1 VPFYS
6 LAISKTESTLCQ
18 SSTKKANK
26 SACSHPT
33 IEDQQHWFVTR
44 IFIAANLGW
53 EGGIFLVLLGVCLCL
68 CVFVRVC
75 ASMLLHILF
84 LHIHPHKHTLTVY
97 TNPFEL
103 VVGAVFVSFISLF
116 FHLTPCVG
124 IYPHNFLPIS
134 STITFARSFVLDRLS
149 SQQSFR

>member
-1 VPFYS
+1 M
-6 LAISKTESTLCQ
+6 LLC
-18 SSTKKANK
+18 
-26 SACSHPT
+26 
-33 IEDQQHWFVTR
+33 
-44 IFIAANLGW
+44 
-53 EGGIFLVLLGVCLCL
+53 VCLCL
-68 CVFVRVC
+68 CVFVRVG

-116 FHLTPCVG
+116 FHLTPYVG

-149 SQQSFR
+149 SKQSCRELPESLDHSTKQLARALACENEPACSQKRLFLRSNSQQSFLSSVHKDGSV

>member
-1 VPFYS
+1 MQ
-6 LAISKTESTLCQ
+6 L
-18 SSTKKANK
+18 
-26 SACSHPT
+26 SHNRRPNALVFT
-33 IEDQQHWFVTR
+33 H
-44 IFIAANLGW
+44 IFIVPNLGW
-53 EGGIFLVLLGVCLCL
+53 EGGIFLVLLCVCLRV
-68 CVFVRVC
+68 CVFVRVR
-75 ASMLLHILF
+75 ASMLLHLLF

-149 SQQSFR
+149 SKQSFR